1 MDFSFIIPVYN
12 CKKWLRDCIE
22 SILSTNLSSLEIILI
37 DDGSTDGSSE
47 LCDALKKEHPTV
59 KVIHQKNAG
68 VSAARNTGLKA
79 SSGSLV
85 LFFDADDSIDS
96 LELQSILTDIRCLEA
111 DLTIFGLSFD
121 YYHRNRCYRR
131 DSLFFSYSGIMSAD
145 FWQAHMI
152 QLFMH
157 NSISPLWNK
166 VFRRDIIE
174 ANHLSLNTG
183 MFLYEDLEFVLQYL
197 SCCDQVWNVP
207 KAVYHYRQSEDE
219 GNAGRRLARITS
231 IPDFLVPIE
240 NALENLAKKRPGVCK
255 SDCEKI
261 LQSLHLTLA
270 REKISVSSLS
280 VIRHICKDYAQ
291 WEKNRIQAPD
301 DSPFR
306 KQLLS
311 ERAFTLWFRDKYIKL
326 RHRIAVFLKFILY
339 QVRKGANRHG

>member
-1 MDFSFIIPVYN
+1 MQYSFIIPVYN
-12 CKKWLRDCIE
+12 CKPYLSSCVN
-22 SILSTNLSSLEIILI
+22 SILNTGLSSYEILLV
-37 DDGSTDGSSE
+37 DDGSTDGSAE

-68 VSAARNTGLKA
+68 ASSARNTGIQAA
-79 SSGSLV
+79 SGEQI
-85 LFFDADDSIDS
+85 LFIDS
-96 LELQSILTDIRCLEA
+96 DDTLDSQLLGGILSDPRCVQADI
-111 DLTIFGLSFD
+111 TIYGICFD
-121 YYHRNRCYRR
+121 YYKNGRCYRK
-131 DSLFFSYSGIMSAD
+131 DNLFYEFDGMLSENHWCNLIVD
-145 FWQAHMI
+145 
-152 QLFMH
+152 LFEKNAL
-157 NSISPLWNK
+157 NSSCTKIYKRS
-166 VFRRDIIE
+166 IID
-174 ANHLSLNTG
+174 ANHLELNTS
-183 MFLYEDLEFVLQYL
+183 MFLYEDLEFVLRYL

-219 GNAGRRLARITS
+219 GNAGRRLARIAS

-240 NALENLAKKRPGVCK
+240 NALETLAKKRPGVCK

-326 RHRIAVFLKFILY
+326 RHRIAVFVKFILY
-339 QVRKGANRHG
+339 QVRKGANHHG